1 MEKIFMINQLMIKSN
16 IMIKLKNY
24 NRTWRWLHNR
34 MFIRLSIL
42 QKSLSINYSWQ
53 DKLDTDP
60 RLFKKTESY
69 GMLKTSSHV
78 SKILEK
84 TTVLE
89 FYKWTAKG
97 L

>member
-1 MEKIFMINQLMIKSN
+1 
-16 IMIKLKNY
+16 
-24 NRTWRWLHNR
+24 

-60 RLFKKTESY
+60 RAIQKTESY
-69 GMLKTSSHV
+69 GMLKTSSQV

-89 FYKWTAKG
+89 FHKWTAKG

>member
-60 RLFKKTESY
+60 RAIQKNW
-69 GMLKTSSHV
+69 
-78 SKILEK
+78 ILWNVK
-84 TTVLE
+84 N
-89 FYKWTAKG
+89 
-97 L
+97 